1 MQYAPCH
8 VDLNNLAANV
18 DIANAVPLTQKLGNF
33 TDVLLEEEVPLP
45 FAFESVALPGYFGIP
60 QFAAILGQEDR
71 SSSRM
76 KFHALL

>member
-33 TDVLLEEEVPLP
+33 TDVLLEEEDPNLFAMPAMSDRNTEFLP
-45 FAFESVALPGYFGIP
+45 PDNY
-60 QFAAILGQEDR
+60 
-71 SSSRM
+71 
-76 KFHALL
+76 